1 MTKRRDDI
9 MFKVGNVVLLK
20 QGLKLVRGVII
31 SVDTDFIS
39 VDIKYNR
46 GKGTILKVRKD
57 SKELINLD
65 FTTKEIFKGDT
76 LPFKNDMA

>member
-1 MTKRRDDI
+1 
-9 MFKVGNVVLLK
+9 MFKVGQLVMLK
-20 QGLKLVRGVII
+20 QFGRLIRAVVV
-31 SVDTDFIS
+31 SVDTDIIS
-39 VDIKYNR
+39 GDINYKRN
-46 GKGTILKVRKD
+46 KGTILKVRKD